1 MNEIKHPEYIPVHI
15 LLILGAFFMLFP
27 FVWMICASF
36 KSNQEIIKSS
46 TEKIVVLPD
55 SIRPRFLNDKDDTD
69 RIHDQ
74 EGKDKAWQVVE
85 DKFLKPLQEKTKLET
100 GKTLEELSKE
110 IDDHNKVREL
120 ERNEAWFKKDKEIQD
135 TQEKIKK
142 ISSQIIIDI
151 KTNIN
156 NEVKKLS
163 GGLSIDELNKEINNH
178 YLIVKDERND
188 AWKEK
193 EAEILA
199 IQEALKNTTGLTI
212 DEFNKDICNIED
224 ANSGLKINEIRRK
237 IDSHENKKPFEWW
250 DNYKNAL
257 KAQPFYRFFL
267 NTLFVSI
274 TVTAVSLFFASLA
287 AYAFAFFNFPGKNI
301 VFLMILGTMM
311 LPQQALLIPNYI
323 MLSKI
328 HWINTYLALTV
339 PWLASAY
346 AVFFLRQFFMQLP
359 KDLFEAAI
367 IDGCSRFGFYWRV
380 ALPLCKPSLVT
391 MGVFSFLSNWNAFV
405 WPLIVTNDTNL
416 RVIQVGL
423 SYFSSDAGNEWGQ
436 LMAASTMTILPLV
449 IMYFFAQK
457 QFVESSATSGMKE

>member
-1 MNEIKHPEYIPVHI
+1 MHEIKHPEYIPVHI
-15 LLILGAFFMLFP
+15 ILILGAFFMLFP
-27 FVWMICASF
+27 FVWMISASF
-36 KSNQEIIKSS
+36 KSNSEIIKSP
-46 TEKIVVLPD
+46 TDKIVLLPD
-55 SIRPRFLNDKDDTD
+55 SIRPSFLNDESDRKRIKEQKDLDD
-69 RIHDQ
+69 
-74 EGKDKAWQVVE
+74 AWQVV
-85 DKFLKPLQEKTKLET
+85 DNKLIKPLHDQ
-100 GKTLEELSKE
+100 
-110 IDDHNKVREL
+110 
-120 ERNEAWFKKDKEIQD
+120 
-135 TQEKIKK
+135 
-142 ISSQIIIDI
+142 
-151 KTNIN
+151 
-156 NEVKKLS
+156 VKK
-163 GGLSIDELNKEINNH
+163 
-178 YLIVKDERND
+178 V
-188 AWKEK
+188 
-193 EAEILA
+193 
-199 IQEALKNTTGLTI
+199 TGLTI
-212 DEFNKDICNIED
+212 DEFNKEISNHNRVKKSDRDKAWFDKDKEIKIFKEQIIRFSSSTIYNYNLEMKNCVENVTGLSLED
-224 ANSGLKINEIRRK
+224 FNKEINNHNKIKQSNRDEAWFNHEKKIQIYQKQIKRLIGLTTTEFNREINHYAQSLTGLTIDEINYK
-237 IDSHENKKPFEWW
+237 TESYEKKKPFEWW

-287 AYAFAFFNFPGKNI
+287 AYAFAFFNFPGKNV

-323 MLSKI
+323 MLSKM

-367 IDGCSRFGFYWRV
+367 IDGCTRFGFYWRV